1 MVSASLTFKP
11 PPLWGQWTRRGRR
24 GARAP
29 SLFLLSLPSCGGG
42 GPGGVGGGSFLHRI
56 PPRRRVTFWAARKSP
71 KSRQGVAAIGRP
83 RLSPCHP
90 PPGPLFTGV
99 IPFDLRHNRREEIC
113 VAGPVSLRA
122 RGPGERKI
130 SVCTP
135 LRARLVL
142 GSQLTKQKP
151 APAVLAAKTRRRC
164 GIAEAAILGRR
175 GPQARGNCCQ
185 RADFSRRLCWTHKR
199 RTPP

>member
-1 MVSASLTFKP
+1 MPNLPEIRIIISGFSKKYYPEF
-11 PPLWGQWTRRGRR
+11 
-24 GARAP
+24 
-29 SLFLLSLPSCGGG
+29 SLFSLALLCISTLLNFSR
-42 GPGGVGGGSFLHRI
+42 V
-56 PPRRRVTFWAARKSP
+56 PPRERVTFWTARKSP

-83 RLSPCHP
+83 RLPPCHP

-99 IPFDLRHNRREEIC
+99 IPFELRHNRREEIC
-113 VAGPVSLRA
+113 VAGPVPLRA
-122 RGPGERKI
+122 RGPGEWKI
-130 SVCTP
+130 SVCVP
-135 LRARLVL
+135 LGVRLVL

-164 GIAEAAILGRR
+164 GIAEAEILGCR
-175 GPQARGNCCQ
+175 GPQARGKRCQ